1 MAQLQTPDRV
11 ETPDTESENRVRK
24 TAVLAMV
31 GTLVF
36 ACVMSTY
43 VELSTRSGLLAM
55 SNLPMT
61 VLLPFVFWLLG
72 NSILKRFWP
81 WLSLSA
87 TEMRVL
93 FCLLWV
99 GGLFAGFNWATQW
112 AGMMAAPRYFAS
124 PENRWEE
131 LYFDDLPNWMLPL
144 DTPGVVDGFYQGIWS
159 GVPWGAWLGPLFWA
173 GSIALAITAVGLG
186 LTALF
191 QKQWAQHERL
201 VYPLAEVSLE
211 LTEGF
216 DQKRGWPA
224 FMQNKAFWA
233 GFFIAAIPLLWNI
246 GEYFIPD
253 FPRISIFD
261 PMFGRGGRRGVQLS
275 RYLPSFAFS
284 YRILPTLIG
293 FTFLCDLNILSSIWS
308 MFLLGTGAQYGMN
321 RVGFTIGLEGQTA
334 DGGAILSL
342 FSNGA
347 MAGLA
352 IWGLWVA
359 RGHLR
364 QVWHQVRKPVEGTAY
379 ETVIL
384 SPRGTV
390 LALGCGLLY
399 MAFWLYQSGN
409 GPVTL
414 VLWMTAFW
422 IGIFVSMKLL
432 AAVGFAYLF
441 PFWAGGT
448 TILGDMFVGTRNM
461 STATLVSTHMVN
473 HRLLAGWRVP
483 TALPNIDRVMAGST
497 KTKRLI
503 WAGVLLGVFIG
514 GLYTIWLCYTWGGA
528 SFHSWALE
536 GSARERYNI
545 IAGEVANT
553 DRSVP
558 DPEKIGAYL
567 FGIAGALVFAALQ
580 ARLPWW
586 PVHPMG
592 LMVMYSWQ
600 MRIYIFNIFLVWLA
614 KLLVLKFGGILLYR
628 RVRPCCYGL
637 IVGFVFAIGIAFLV
651 DVIWFPDQGHGVHG
665 W

>member
-1 MAQLQTPDRV
+1 MAQSRHIPDLPSA
-11 ETPDTESENRVRK
+11 EDPIRK

-36 ACVMSTY
+36 TCVMSTY
-43 VELSTRSGLLAM
+43 IELSTRSALLAM

-72 NSILKRFWP
+72 NAVLKRFCP
-81 WLSLSA
+81 RLSLSSS
-87 TEMRVL
+87 EMRVL
-93 FCLLWV
+93 FCLVWI

-131 LYFDDLPNWMLPL
+131 LYFDDLPDWMLPL
-144 DTPGVVDGFYQGIWS
+144 DSPGVVDGFYQGVWA
-159 GVPWGAWLGPLFWA
+159 GVPWGAWLAPLFWA
-173 GSIALAITAVGLG
+173 GSIALAIAAVGLG

-191 QKQWAQHERL
+191 QKQWAHHERL

-216 DQKRGWPA
+216 DRKRGWPP
-224 FMQNKAFWA
+224 FVKNRVFWV
-233 GFFIAAIPLLWNI
+233 GFVVAAVPLLWNI
-246 GEYFIPD
+246 GAYFIPD
-253 FPRISIFD
+253 FPRIAIFD
-261 PMFGRGGRRGVQLS
+261 PMFGPRGRRGVQLS
-275 RYLPSFAFS
+275 RYLPPFAFS
-284 YRILPTLIG
+284 YRILPTLSG
-293 FTFLCDLNILSSIWS
+293 FTFLCDLNILFSIWS
-308 MFLLGTGAQYGMN
+308 VFFAGLVAQYGMN

-334 DGGAILSL
+334 DGGGILSL

-352 IWGLWVA
+352 AWGVWTA
-359 RGHLR
+359 RGHLKR
-364 QVWHQVRKPVEGTAY
+364 VWEQVRKPRAWDVAETA
-379 ETVIL
+379 IL

-390 LALGCGLLY
+390 FALAGGLLY

-409 GPVTL
+409 GTVTL
-414 VLWMTAFW
+414 ILWMAAFW
-422 IGIFVSMKLL
+422 IGLFVSMKLL
-432 AAVGFAYLF
+432 AAIGFAYLF

-448 TILGDMFVGTRNM
+448 PMLGDMFVGTRNM

-483 TALPNIDRVMAGST
+483 TALPNIDRVMARSP
-497 KTKRLI
+497 KTNRLI
-503 WAGVLLGVFIG
+503 WIGLLLGVLIA

-545 IAGEVANT
+545 IAGAVANT
-553 DRSVP
+553 DRTVP
-558 DPEKIGAYL
+558 DLEKISAYL
-567 FGIAGALVFAALQ
+567 IGVLGALVFAVLQ
-580 ARLPWW
+580 ARIPWW
-586 PVHPMG
+586 PIHPIG
-592 LMVMYSWQ
+592 LMVMYSWHL
-600 MRIYIFNIFLVWLA
+600 RIYVFNIFLVWLA
-614 KLLVLKFGGILLYR
+614 KLLILKFGGILLYR

-637 IVGFVFAIGIAFLV
+637 IVGFVFAIGMAFLV

>member
-1 MAQLQTPDRV
+1 MSQTPDRV
-11 ETPDTESENRVRK
+11 ETPNTEAESRVRK

-36 ACVMSTY
+36 ACAMSTY

-81 WLSLSA
+81 RLSLSA

-144 DTPGVVDGFYQGIWS
+144 NSPGVVDGFYQGLWS
-159 GVPWGAWLGPLFWA
+159 DVPWGAWLGPIFWA
-173 GSIALAITAVGLG
+173 GSIALAITAIGLG

-216 DQKRGWPA
+216 DQKPGWPA
-224 FMQNKAFWA
+224 FMQSKVFWA
-233 GFFIAAIPLLWNI
+233 GFFIAAFPLLWNI
-246 GEYFIPD
+246 AEYFIPD

-261 PMFGRGGRRGVQLS
+261 PMFGRTGRRGAPLS
-275 RYLPSFAFS
+275 RYLPPFAFS
-284 YRILPTLIG
+284 YRILPTLMG
-293 FTFLCDLNILSSIWS
+293 FTFLCDLNILFSIWS
-308 MFLLGTGAQYGMN
+308 VYLVGLGAQYAMN
-321 RVGFTIGLEGQTA
+321 RVGFTVGMSGQEA
-334 DGGAILSL
+334 DAGVIVNL

-347 MAGLA
+347 MLGLA
-352 IWGLWVA
+352 LWAIWAA
-359 RGHLR
+359 RGHLKRVWR
-364 QVWHQVRKPVEGTAY
+364 QVRSPVAGEAS
-379 ETVIL
+379 ETMIL
-384 SPRGTV
+384 SPRSTLLV
-390 LALGCGLLY
+390 LAGGLIY

-409 GPVTL
+409 SPSTL
-414 VLWMTAFW
+414 ILWMAAFW
-422 IGIFVSMKLL
+422 IGLFVSMKLV
-432 AAVGFAYLF
+432 AATGFAYLF

-461 STATLVSTHMVN
+461 STPTLVSTHMVN

-483 TALPNIDRVMAGST
+483 TALPNIERTMAGST
-497 KTKRLI
+497 KTNQLI
-503 WAGVLLGVFIG
+503 WIGVLLGVIIG
-514 GLYTIWLCYTWGGA
+514 ASYTVWLCYTWGGA

-545 IAGEVANT
+545 IAGAVGDT

-558 DPEKIGAYL
+558 DLEKTGVYL
-567 FGIAGALVFAALQ
+567 LGTLGALLFAVLQ
-580 ARLPWW
+580 ARIPWW
-586 PVHPMG
+586 PIHPMG
-592 LMVMYSWQ
+592 LMVMYSWY
-600 MRIYIFNIFLVWLA
+600 MRIYILDIFLVWLA
-614 KLLVLKFGGILLYR
+614 KLLVLQFGGILLYR

-637 IVGFVFAIGIAFLV
+637 IVGFVFAIGVAFLV
-651 DVIWFPDQGHGVHG
+651 DVIWFPDQGHGIHG